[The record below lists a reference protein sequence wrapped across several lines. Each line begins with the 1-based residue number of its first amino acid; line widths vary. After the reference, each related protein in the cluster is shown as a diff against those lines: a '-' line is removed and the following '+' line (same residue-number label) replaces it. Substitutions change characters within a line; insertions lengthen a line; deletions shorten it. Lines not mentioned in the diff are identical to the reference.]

1 MGTGDTSLCTEL
13 YVLVFGW
20 LISLAMWFQFVI
32 IALCEPDLSAD
43 NGICVGYYSDNIWTE
58 SPADDTSPSA
68 YERTYIFIVPLVISY
83 CMYFCVLM
91 FNIPISSYVSNRIY
105 MPLKRYQRRMIDA
118 RPTCWLKVEC
128 HHRGSKGKRVVTK
141 REREEFHFVSFKSSC
156 LVIGEDGQRQKQY
169 GTIKDSQSEDRAESS
184 TVMRIQIT
192 KKLKFTDQQTERACE
207 EQLDSF
213 VRQHTSDENQS
224 RSQELSIPDCYDHVL
239 VVPIPGKTT
248 FVYSPAFYYLCVLL
262 TFGIPYITFFYLS
275 TKFVDL
281 VVKKELSLTQNDDDI
296 HQQV

>member
-1 MGTGDTSLCTEL
+1 MTAKEDLCFWFCVAVGWLFSLMIWFELFLIVDSKTRITGQYWAVAYFFLPALGS
-13 YVLVFGW
+13 YVLH
-20 LISLAMWFQFVI
+20 LILLLVMANSSIPHIKHKIKIPL
-32 IALCEPDLSAD
+32 E
-43 NGICVGYYSDNIWTE
+43 E
-58 SPADDTSPSA
+58 
-68 YERTYIFIVPLVISY
+68 YIVQL
-83 CMYFCVLM
+83 LH
-91 FNIPISSYVSNRIY
+91 
-105 MPLKRYQRRMIDA
+105 A

-141 REREEFHFVSFKSSC
+141 REREEFQFASYRSGCTLVVGEELQDLVDKYVEEEEDEELEYVSFN
-156 LVIGEDGQRQKQY
+156 
-169 GTIKDSQSEDRAESS
+169 SQCEEKAESS
-184 TVMRIQIT
+184 SPIRLNINKVIIFPDERA
-192 KKLKFTDQQTERACE
+192 ERACD
-207 EQLDSF
+207 EQMDSF
-213 VRQHTSDENQS
+213 IRRHISDAHQ
-224 RSQELSIPDCYDHVL
+224 RGIKELSIPDCYDHVL